1 MTLIYVITASFIIKE
16 VDPLFLVCL
25 SHTIPFHANGLCI
38 VYVYTFVLAPSSEGG
53 HLLACNIAEVS
64 EVAPHVDAEQIIKA
78 LKQCLLAEAGQI
90 IVCLRA
96 LVFGGRNANG
106 HGFRCRLL
114 RHIIARALCGQ
125 SAYDSILIA

>member
-38 VYVYTFVLAPSSEGG
+38 VYVYAFVLAPSSEGG
-53 HLLACNIAEVS
+53 HLLAGNIAEVS
-64 EVAPHVDAEQIIKA
+64 EVAPHVDAEQVIKA
-78 LKQCLLAEAGQI
+78 LQQCLLAEAGQI
-90 IVCLRA
+90 IVCLRT

-106 HGFRCRLL
+106 HGILCRLFG
-114 RHIIARALCGQ
+114 HIIARALCGQ